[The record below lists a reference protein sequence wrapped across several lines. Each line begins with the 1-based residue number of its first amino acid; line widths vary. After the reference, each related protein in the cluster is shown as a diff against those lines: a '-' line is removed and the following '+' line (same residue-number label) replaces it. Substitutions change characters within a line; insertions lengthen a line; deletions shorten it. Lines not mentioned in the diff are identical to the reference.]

1 MRDIFYKINNVGS
14 DRWKSMLDDLEL
26 REWNWI
32 SNNQALIKKH
42 QKEIG
47 LKENLYL
54 GRLLFAL
61 LNKDSF
67 NPIKQESSI
76 IEYSQILSD
85 NNIENSPL
93 KIDSNIS
100 ILIQTLENN
109 NSRLGDNKFD
119 IKNIIS
125 MIQQYQN
132 IIDGLDLAK
141 IENSKQ
147 DFNLSV
153 IRRSG
158 LVFYQLASEG
168 FRAKISITH
177 IYKIYNQYK
186 FIDYYKVDNEAN
198 WNHEHPIFKR
208 IRQQRR
214 NALDQYQHRK
224 LDS

>member
-1 MRDIFYKINNVGS
+1 MSATFHETTDK
-14 DRWKSMLDDLEL
+14 
-26 REWNWI
+26 
-32 SNNQALIKKH
+32 
-42 QKEIG
+42 
-47 LKENLYL
+47 LK
-54 GRLLFAL
+54 
-61 LNKDSF
+61 
-67 NPIKQESSI
+67 
-76 IEYSQILSD
+76 
-85 NNIENSPL
+85 
-93 KIDSNIS
+93 
-100 ILIQTLENN
+100 
-109 NSRLGDNKFD
+109 
-119 IKNIIS
+119 
-125 MIQQYQN
+125 N

-147 DFNLSV
+147 DFSLSV

-158 LVFYQLASEG
+158 LVFYQLAREG

>member
-1 MRDIFYKINNVGS
+1 MRDIFYKINNIGS
-14 DRWKSMLDDLEL
+14 DHWKSMLDGLEL

-32 SNNQALIKKH
+32 SDNQALIKKH
-42 QKEIG
+42 QEEMG
-47 LKENLYL
+47 LKDNLYL

-61 LNKDSF
+61 LNRDSF
-67 NPIKQESSI
+67 TTDKKESSI
-76 IEYSQILSD
+76 IEYSQILND

-93 KIDSNIS
+93 KIDGNIS

-109 NSRLGDNKFD
+109 NSGLRDNKFD

-132 IIDGLDLAK
+132 IIDSLDLAK
-141 IENSKQ
+141 IEDSKQ
-147 DFNLSV
+147 DFNLSI

-158 LVFYQLASEG
+158 LVFYQFAKEG

-214 NALDQYQHRK
+214 NALNQYQHRK